1 MRNLLLFV
9 VVFLICF
16 SLTAQVNY
24 PRDYFAPPIKGPIT
38 LAGNFGEIRPNH
50 FHAGFDIR
58 TNNKEGMP
66 VYAVADGYVSR
77 IKISAVGYGKALYIT
92 HPNGYVSVYGHMRG
106 FNTAI
111 QAKTFSLQ
119 TELQSFEIDTLLNR
133 ELLPVKKGDLIGF
146 SGNTGS
152 SQAPHLHFEIRN
164 EQTEM
169 PINPYFF
176 GYDVKDDV
184 KPTIVSLAVYPLG
197 NHATINGKHQ
207 VKKIIPVKVNGT
219 YIVPKADSLLLNGAI
234 GFGIN
239 CYDKESAGSGTN
251 NVFSI
256 ELKSGG
262 KRIYYCEMETFTFDN
277 ARYVNAHIDYAEKQ
291 QHHAIIQKCF
301 LAKNNPLEIYKG
313 VQDRGIINF
322 NDDADHWLTVI
333 IKDYYGNASELALKV
348 RSTTKNSHA
357 PAALTTAMIYDCLK
371 ENNYGNDEVIV
382 NFPAGAL
389 YDDLTGFQ
397 SKTLPAVKGTLS
409 PVYKIGDEAVPLQK
423 SIVMEIYEPNIPD
436 NLKEKAC
443 VVSIDSKGKFNY
455 EGGRLT
461 KKRLLAESK
470 HFGKFA
476 ISADTTPPKIMA
488 SVKPLAG
495 DSIVDLRNLNV
506 LRFKATDNLSGIKKY
521 RATIDGSWVL
531 CEYDEKS
538 DLLFYTFDN
547 AVQPGVH
554 HFKLQVTDDK
564 ENTKEWKLIFKR

>member
-1 MRNLLLFV
+1 MRNHFLFV
-9 VVFLICF
+9 LVFLTCF

-24 PRDYFAPPIKGPIT
+24 PRDYFASPITGPLT

-58 TNNKEGMP
+58 TNNREGMP

-111 QAKTFSLQ
+111 QAKTSSLQ
-119 TELQSFEIDTLLNR
+119 TQLQSFEIDTLLNR
-133 ELLPVKKGDLIGF
+133 ELLPVKKGELIGF

-176 GYDVKDDV
+176 GYEVKDAV

-197 NHATINGKHQ
+197 NNATINGRHQ
-207 VKKIIPVKVNGT
+207 VKKITPIKVNGA
-219 YIVPKADSLLLNGAI
+219 YVIPKADSLWLSGTV

-262 KRIYYCEMETFTFDN
+262 KRVYYCEMETFTFDN

-301 LAKNNPLEIYKG
+301 LSKNNPLEIYKG
-313 VQDRGIINF
+313 VQDRGIIDF
-322 NDDADHWLTVI
+322 NDDADHWLTVVV
-333 IKDYYGNASELALKV
+333 KDYYGNTSELTLKV
-348 RSTTKNSHA
+348 RSTTKNKTMPV
-357 PAALTTAMIYDCLK
+357 PATDRVYDCMK
-371 ENNYGNDEVIV
+371 ENSYGNDEVIV

-397 SKTLPAVKGTLS
+397 SKTLPALKGTLS
-409 PVYKIGDEAVPLQK
+409 PVYKMGNEAVPLQK
-423 SIVMEIYEPNIPD
+423 SIGLKLGGVKIPL
-436 NLKEKAC
+436 NLREKAC
-443 VVSIDSKGKFNY
+443 IVSIDSKGKFNY
-455 EGGRLT
+455 EGGTWVDNLI
-461 KKRLLAESK
+461 LAESK

-476 ISADTTPPKIMA
+476 ITADTTPPTIIA

-495 DSIVDLRNLNV
+495 DSIVDLHTLKV
-506 LRFKATDNLSGIKKY
+506 LKFKVTDNLSGIKKY
-521 RATIDGSWVL
+521 RTTIDGSWVL
-531 CEYDEKS
+531 CEYDAKN

-547 AVQPGVH
+547 TVQPGVH
-554 HFKLQVTDDK
+554 HFKLEVTDDK
-564 ENTKEWKLIFKR
+564 ANTKEWKLIFKR